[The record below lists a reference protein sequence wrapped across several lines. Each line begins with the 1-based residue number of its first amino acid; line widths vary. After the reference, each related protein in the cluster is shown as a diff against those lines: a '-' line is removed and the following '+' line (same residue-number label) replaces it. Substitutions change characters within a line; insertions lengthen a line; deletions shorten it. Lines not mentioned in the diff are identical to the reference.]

1 MDIYSDELGKLA
13 PFSEPNG
20 NGKVDD
26 RLKRRLAQN
35 RKPTSR
41 SASDQWVNWNSMAEL
56 LGQPFDMTKISLS
69 KLEQMQR
76 DPILSFG
83 LMFIKVPL
91 VRAPWYIRCTD
102 AKRAAFVDNCLR
114 RIYGRLILAYTNCF
128 SFGYSAMVK
137 RFEYENP
144 DWTYVDR
151 DAEEQP
157 ELPVWDSKSV
167 DALVWKPFLAL
178 NPRYV
183 TPHWS
188 AMGDFAGI
196 DFAPQSGIGAFGTSG
211 SPLRDFA
218 GNPSSKIA
226 DIPLDWALWATN
238 EKDSVYGSLWG
249 YPRLG
254 YAYRYWWSYWYK
266 FGLADRAFERWADPP
281 MVVYHPG
288 EDAYDTDGN
297 LVDYSAEALAFAE
310 KLRSGANGS
319 LPSDLHSNIAD
330 DKITGVKKWE
340 AVQIESKTNFDALD
354 TTFKYLDVLKLR
366 SMMVPE
372 QSLIEGQ
379 GGSSSRN
386 VAEKFGDIFQESQAI
401 VMEEI
406 DDLINRY
413 MIPQLLEVNF
423 GPGGPKA
430 EKITTGFDSRDLET
444 MRAIVGAIA
453 NKNGSVPEV
462 DVREMLDQ
470 LGIPLLSWQETQ
482 RNLEKIAEEQQASSE
497 FELQKL
503 RESAAL
509 KGHQVPGSTNNAAN
523 SGMPTKPKKRDAKF
537 GEAGVTE
544 DGLYYNDRERIIIVG
559 NERSEEDKETAK
571 MTKAILDEV
580 AEIKKDLK
588 PTEPPVVNVEVKA
601 AEASPTKK
609 VRKTIVRDENGDIS
623 HVDEEEVIED
633 EQA

>member
-1 MDIYSDELGKLA
+1 MTIDS
-13 PFSEPNG
+13 SEFNRIAKFADSNG
-20 NGKVDD
+20 NGSVED
-26 RLKRRLAQN
+26 RLKKRLAQD
-35 RKPTSR
+35 RRPTTR
-41 SASDQWVNWNSMAEL
+41 SASDQWVNWNSMSDL

-151 DAEEQP
+151 DNPDQP

-178 NPRYV
+178 NPRFV

-188 AMGDFAGI
+188 AKGDFNGI
-196 DFAPQSGIGAFGTSG
+196 DFAPNSGIGAFGTSG
-211 SPLRDFA
+211 QPLREFG
-218 GNPSSKIA
+218 GNSSSKVA
-226 DIPLDWALWATN
+226 DVPLDWALWATN

-288 EDAYDTDGN
+288 ETAFDADGN
-297 LVDYSAEALAFAE
+297 PVDYAPEALAFAE
-310 KLRSGANGS
+310 QMRSGANGS
-319 LPSDLHSNIAD
+319 LPSDPHTNMAD
-330 DKITGVKKWE
+330 DRVTTQKKWE
-340 AVQIESKTNFDALD
+340 IQQLESKANFDALD

-372 QSLIEGQ
+372 QSLVEGQ
-379 GGSSSRN
+379 GGQSSRN
-386 VAEKFGDIFQESQAI
+386 VAEQFGDIFQESQAI

-430 EKITTGFDSRDLET
+430 EKVTTGFDSRDTET
-444 MRAIVGAIA
+444 MRAIIGAIA
-453 NKNGSVPEV
+453 NKNGGVPEV

-482 RNLEKIAEEQQASSE
+482 RNLEKLAEQEQAANE
-497 FELQKL
+497 HELQKL

-509 KGHQVPGSTNNAAN
+509 KGHKVDPAAQN
-523 SGMPTKPKKRDAKF
+523 SGMPTKPKQRDAKF
-537 GEAGVTE
+537 GEAGIDE
-544 DGLYYNDRERIIIVG
+544 QGRYYNDRERIIIVN
-559 NERSEEDKETAK
+559 NETSEEDKETAK
-571 MTKAILDEV
+571 MTKAVLSEV
-580 AEIKKDLK
+580 EEIKKSLK
-588 PTEPPVVNVEVKA
+588 PQEPPVVNVEVKA
-601 AEASPTKK
+601 SETPSKK
-609 VRKTIVRDENGDIS
+609 IRKTVVRDDDGNIT
-623 HVDEEEVIED
+623 HVDEEEVPD

>member
-1 MDIYSDELGKLA
+1 MDITSEEFNRMAG
-13 PFSEPNG
+13 FSEPNG
-20 NGKVDD
+20 NGKVDE
-26 RLKRRLAQN
+26 RLKRRLSQN
-35 RKPTSR
+35 RRPTTR
-41 SASDQWVNWNSMAEL
+41 SSSDQWVNWNSMSDV

-114 RIYGRLILAYTNCF
+114 RIYGRLILSYTNCF

-151 DAEEQP
+151 DNPDQP

-178 NPRYV
+178 NPRFV
-183 TPHWS
+183 SPHWS
-188 AMGDFAGI
+188 AKGDFAGI
-196 DFAPQSGIGAFGTSG
+196 DFAPNSGIGAFGTSG
-211 SPLRDFA
+211 HPLRELG
-218 GNPSSKIA
+218 GNSSSKVA
-226 DIPLDWALWATN
+226 DVPLDWALWATN

-281 MVVYHPG
+281 MLVYHPSD
-288 EDAYDTDGN
+288 DAFDEN
-297 LVDYSAEALAFAE
+297 NNKIDYSQAALEFAE
-310 KLRSGANGS
+310 QMRSGANGS
-319 LPSDLHSNIAD
+319 LPSDPHTNLAD
-330 DKITGVKKWE
+330 DRVVNQKKWE
-340 AVQIESKTNFDALD
+340 VEQLESQANFDALD

-372 QSLIEGQ
+372 QSLVEGQ

-386 VAEKFGDIFQESQAI
+386 VAEQFGDIFQESQAI

-430 EKITTGFDSRDLET
+430 EKVTTGFDSRDTET
-444 MRAIVGAIA
+444 MRAIIGAIA
-453 NKNGSVPEV
+453 NKNGGVPEV

-482 RNLEKIAEEQQASSE
+482 RNLEKIAEEQQAGAD

-509 KGHQVPGSTNNAAN
+509 KGHKVGAEN
-523 SGMPTKPKKRDAKF
+523 SGKPTKPKQKDAKF
-537 GEAGVTE
+537 GEAGIDE
-544 DGLYYNDRERIIIVG
+544 EGRYFNDRERIIIMG
-559 NERSEEDKETAK
+559 HETSEEDKETAK
-571 MTKAILDEV
+571 MTKAVLAEV
-580 AEIKKDLK
+580 EEIKKNLK
-588 PTEPPVVNVEVKA
+588 PQEPPVVNVEVKVP
-601 AEASPTKK
+601 ETKEPQTKK
-609 VRKTIVRDENGDIS
+609 TRKTVVRDEEGNIT
-623 HVDEEEVIED
+623 HVDEEEVVED

>member
-1 MDIYSDELGKLA
+1 MDNKLLA
-13 PFSEPNG
+13 DDFNRIAGFADKNG
-20 NGKVDD
+20 NGSVDE
-26 RLKRRLAQN
+26 RLKKRLSQN
-35 RKPTSR
+35 RRPTTR
-41 SASDQWVNWNSMAEL
+41 AASDQWVNWNSMSDL

-151 DAEEQP
+151 DNPEQP

-167 DALVWKPFLAL
+167 EALVWKPFLAL

-183 TPHWS
+183 SPHWS
-188 AMGDFAGI
+188 AKGDFAGI
-196 DFAPQSGIGAFGTSG
+196 DFAPTSGIGAFGTSG
-211 SPLRDFA
+211 QPLRELG
-218 GNPSSKIA
+218 GNSSSKVA
-226 DIPLDWALWATN
+226 DVPLDWALWATN

-266 FGLADRAFERWADPP
+266 FGLSDRAFERWADPP
-281 MVVYHPG
+281 IIVYHPA
-288 EDAYDTDGN
+288 EEAYDADGN

-310 KLRSGANGS
+310 QLRSGANGS
-319 LPSDLHSNIAD
+319 LASDLHTNLAD
-330 DKITGVKKWE
+330 DRVTNSKKWE
-340 AVQIESKTNFDALD
+340 VEQIESKANFDALD

-372 QSLIEGQ
+372 QSLIEG
-379 GGSSSRN
+379 GGGQSSRN
-386 VAEKFGDIFQESQAI
+386 VAEQFGDIFQESQAI

-430 EKITTGFDSRDLET
+430 EKVTTGFDSRDIET
-444 MRAIVGAIA
+444 MRAIIGAIA
-453 NKNGSVPEV
+453 NKNGTVPDV

-470 LGIPLLSWQETQ
+470 LGIPTLSWQETQ
-482 RNLEKIAEEQQASSE
+482 RNLERIAEEQQAQSE

-509 KGHQVPGSTNNAAN
+509 KGHKLGAED
-523 SGMPTKPKKRDAKF
+523 SGQPTKPKKKDAKF
-537 GEAGVTE
+537 GEAGIDE
-544 DGLYYNDRERIIIVG
+544 QGRYYNDRERIIIVG
-559 NERSEEDKETAK
+559 NEKSEEDKETAK
-571 MTKAILDEV
+571 MTKAVLAEV
-580 AEIKKDLK
+580 EEIKKNLK
-588 PTEPPVVNVEVKA
+588 PQEPPVVNVEVKVP
-601 AEASPTKK
+601 ETNEPKSKK
-609 VRKTIVRDENGDIS
+609 TRKTVVRDEDGNIT
-623 HVDEEEVIED
+623 HVDEEEVPD

>member
-1 MDIYSDELGKLA
+1 MDINSEELNRIAGFA
-13 PFSEPNG
+13 DRNG
-20 NGKVDD
+20 NGTIDE
-26 RLKRRLAQN
+26 RLKRRLQQN
-35 RKPTSR
+35 RRPSTR
-41 SASDQWVNWNSMAEL
+41 AASDQWVNWNSMSDL
-56 LGQPFDMTKISLS
+56 LGQPFDMTRISLS

-114 RIYGRLILAYTNCF
+114 RIYGRLILSYTNCF

-157 ELPVWDSKSV
+157 ELPVWDSKNV

-178 NPRYV
+178 NPRFV
-183 TPHWS
+183 SPHWNS
-188 AMGDFAGI
+188 KGEFAGI
-196 DFAPQSGIGAFGTSG
+196 DFSPNSGISAFGTSG
-211 SPLRDFA
+211 APLRELG
-218 GNPSSKIA
+218 GNSSSKVA

-281 MVVYHPG
+281 IVVYHPA
-288 EDAYDTDGN
+288 ENAYDADGN
-297 LVDYSAEALAFAE
+297 VVDYSAEALAFAE
-310 KLRSGANGS
+310 QLRSGANGS
-319 LPSDLHSNIAD
+319 LPSDVHSNIAD
-330 DKITGVKKWE
+330 DRLTSAKKWSVE
-340 AVQIESKTNFDALD
+340 QIESKTNFDALD

-430 EKITTGFDSRDLET
+430 EKVTTGFDSRDLET

-482 RNLEKIAEEQQASSE
+482 RNLEKIAEQEQAASE

-509 KGHQVPGSTNNAAN
+509 KGHNVDGVTGGAQN
-523 SGMPTKPKKRDAKF
+523 SGKPSKPKQKDARF
-537 GEAGVTE
+537 GEAGIDE
-544 DGLYYNDRERIIIVG
+544 QGRYYNDRERIIILG
-559 NERSEEDKETAK
+559 QETSEEDKETAK
-571 MTKAILDEV
+571 MTKAVLAEV
-580 AEIKKDLK
+580 EEIKKNLK
-588 PTEPPVVNVEVKA
+588 PQEPPVVNVEVKA
-601 AEASPTKK
+601 SEAPSKK
-609 VRKTIVRDENGDIS
+609 VRKTVVRDDEGNIT
-623 HVDEEEVIED
+623 HVDEEEITD
-633 EQA
+633 EP